1 MQNLDVGVPVLT
13 MAAAAGAG
21 GDDGPSQ
28 LQTRM
33 GYLACDIFRALD
45 IALLDSSV
53 SSMGKVVHYAADI
66 VCSGGFHLWQRY
78 CYEYALDH
86 IGLGSLRV
94 FHYLMSRFRELDADY
109 SRLPSDMFYSSAN
122 VQRRIAEI
130 MLVLQCSPRRPK
142 VRLPSVG
149 LETHRNEVYLQGV
162 RRAPDSSAVR
172 KIWTRATDSMELF
185 VAANEM
191 VHACTEGALERAL
204 FWMKWANEED
214 GLLRKETGAGLS
226 SAERGPANGGAK
238 ARTQPVHFLM
248 AVAVEVYKELAARSL
263 IRMNEE
269 IAALVHLYKS
279 SGSVLTA
286 RRRQDILILI
296 LQVLTEVPKWK
307 VPAAQPVVRDPI
319 VLERAVAQAPNFF
332 AEVLSKPEPRKVIR
346 KVAAPR
352 KKKATDEKKVSLEDK
367 LMLSDAAISNY
378 FSFK

>member
-1 MQNLDVGVPVLT
+1 MQNLDVAVPIVSL
-13 MAAAAGAG
+13 AAAAGAG
-21 GDDGPSQ
+21 TDDAASQ

-45 IALLDSSV
+45 IALLDASV
-53 SSMGKVVHYAADI
+53 SSMGKAVHYAADI
-66 VCSGGFHLWQRY
+66 VCSGGYHLWQRY

-94 FHYLMSRFRELDADY
+94 FHYLMSRFRELDANY
-109 SRLPSDMFYSSAN
+109 SRLPSDMFYGSQE
-122 VQRRIAEI
+122 VQKKIAEI
-130 MLVLQCSPRRPK
+130 MLVLQSSPRRPK

-149 LETHRNEVYLQGV
+149 TETHRNETYLQNA

-214 GLLRKETGAGLS
+214 ALLRKETGAGLS

-248 AVAVEVYKELAARSL
+248 AVVVEVYKELAGRGL
-263 IRMNEE
+263 LRMNEE
-269 IAALVHLYKS
+269 MAALVHLYKS

-296 LQVLTEVPKWK
+296 LQILTEVPRWK

-352 KKKATDEKKVSLEDK
+352 KKRAADAKKVSLEDK

-378 FSFK
+378 FSFR